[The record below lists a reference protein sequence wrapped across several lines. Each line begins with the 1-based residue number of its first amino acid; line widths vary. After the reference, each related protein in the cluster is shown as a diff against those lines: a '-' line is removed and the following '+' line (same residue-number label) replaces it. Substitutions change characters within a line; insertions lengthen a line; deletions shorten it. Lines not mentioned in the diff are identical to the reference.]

1 MFQAPIWIKPN
12 SLSHFLVGSVSVGE
26 KGEKLVRRN
35 VNLLENLHCYSFFL
49 CCTIHFIKCYTSH
62 IVGIEV
68 GCSVKYLSRGF
79 LKKINLLN
87 LMNCL
92 KKLEVRNIITL
103 PSLEATRAYR
113 QDEKFII
120 IYLGVAKIRLRN
132 NKILD
137 KSCAPEKSS

>member
-1 MFQAPIWIKPN
+1 
-12 SLSHFLVGSVSVGE
+12 
-26 KGEKLVRRN
+26 
-35 VNLLENLHCYSFFL
+35 
-49 CCTIHFIKCYTSH
+49 
-62 IVGIEV
+62 
-68 GCSVKYLSRGF
+68 
-79 LKKINLLN
+79 
-87 LMNCL
+87 MNCL